1 MKHVL
6 SAIFLLIL
14 LGCVVQEKIQSESLQ
29 EAQPTKTVEIQNGET
44 FELEAKI
51 VAKEIAGNKIN
62 MFGYNGQIPGPLL
75 KVKQNSTITINFK
88 NSLDMPTTV
97 HWHGIRV
104 ENKYDGTPDV
114 TQEPVKPGE
123 TFTYELRFP
132 DEGVYWYHP
141 HIREDMQQELGL
153 YGNIIVEPAKEDY
166 YNNVDEEEAI
176 FLDDISLYRGQPE
189 YFAPDYANR
198 ALMGRFGNTMLINGQ
213 TEYALNVEAGQTVRF
228 YLTDSANTRMF
239 NISIDGAELKVVGGD
254 SGLYEKEFLADSVI
268 LSPSERAIVE
278 VTFEKPGE
286 YKLMHINPEK
296 SYVLGTIYVTGE
308 KTKQTIEV
316 HNNENIIKSIDGFRE
331 YFDAQPDFE
340 IDLDIEMDMGGMGH
354 DMEMMGSMMTN
365 KKLEWEDDMAMMNAM
380 STSENTKWIMRDKK
394 TGKENMD
401 AVYEAKVGDVK
412 KIRLFNDPKSM
423 HPMQHPIHLHGQR
436 FLVLSENG
444 KKNTNLVWKDSVM
457 VPIGATVD
465 ILVDFSNPGDWM
477 IHCHISEH
485 LEAGMMSMFRVS
497 P

>member
-1 MKHVL
+1 MKRTL
-6 SAIFLLIL
+6 SIFFLLIL
-14 LGCVVQEKIQSESLQ
+14 LGCAAQIQSESQ
-29 EAQPTKTVEIQNGET
+29 EAQTTQIVEIPNGGT

-51 VAKEIAGNKIN
+51 INKEISGNQIR
-62 MFGYNGQIPGPLL
+62 MYGYNGQIPGPLL
-75 KVKQNSTITINFK
+75 KVKQKSSITINFK
-88 NSLDMPTTV
+88 NSIDMSTTV
-97 HWHGIRV
+97 HWHGVRV

-123 TFTYELRFP
+123 TFIYELRFP

-141 HIREDMQQELGL
+141 HIREDLQQELGL
-153 YGNIIVEPAKEDY
+153 YGNIIVEPEQENY
-166 YNNVDEEEAI
+166 YNYADKEEVL

-189 YFAPDYANR
+189 YFSKEYANR
-198 ALMGRFGNTMLINGQ
+198 ALMGRFGNTMLVNGM
-213 TEYALNVEAGQTVRF
+213 TNYELNLDAGQTVRF

-239 NISIDGAELKVVGGD
+239 NISIEGIKLKVVGGD
-254 SGLYEKEFLADSVI
+254 SGLYEKEFLADSIV
-268 LSPSERAIVE
+268 LGPSERTIMEA
-278 VTFEKPGE
+278 TFEKPGE
-286 YKLMHINPEK
+286 YKLVHTNPGK
-296 SYVLGTIYVTGE
+296 TYTLGVIKASGKE
-308 KTKQTIEV
+308 AKQTIGTQ
-316 HNNENIIKSIDGFRE
+316 ENQIIMQSIDKFRK
-331 YFDAQPDFE
+331 YFGAPPDFE
-340 IDLDIEMDMGGMGH
+340 IELDIEMDMSGMGH
-354 DMEMMGSMMTN
+354 DMEMMGSMMSTR
-365 KKLEWEDDMAMMNAM
+365 KIEWEDDMAMMNAM

-401 AVYEAKVGDVK
+401 AVYEVKVGDVK

-444 KKNTNLVWKDSVM
+444 KKNENLVWKDVVT
-457 VPIGATVD
+457 VPIGSTVD

-485 LEAGMMSMFRVS
+485 LEAGMMSVFKVK